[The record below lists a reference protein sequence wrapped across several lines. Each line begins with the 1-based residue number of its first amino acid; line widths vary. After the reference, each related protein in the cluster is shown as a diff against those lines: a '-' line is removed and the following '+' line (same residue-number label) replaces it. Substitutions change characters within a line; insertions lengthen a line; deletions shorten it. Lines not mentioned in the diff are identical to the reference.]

1 MLDVIVQADVTVLV
15 APEHVA
21 QAVQG
26 DVPVLDHVEPAMQE
40 GAGAQT
46 VFAVAV
52 QAVVTAPEHVVQA
65 VQGDVP
71 VLDHVEPA
79 MQEGAG
85 TPQVVFTGHGV
96 HVNPKLTPRG
106 QEIPA
111 VPPLQVIVTPGTTG
125 QGRQT
130 PPLRK
135 LPDVQVV
142 TGVTHIVIFKLT
154 TNPEGQA
161 TAADTPPAHADPE
174 GQGKHPVAL
183 TKSPTLQDVGVKQA
197 VDAPFTYSPGAHE
210 EGGEDPP
217 AQINPAGHA
226 TQ

>member
-1 MLDVIVQADVTVLV
+1 MNPALHVNEFNGE
-15 APEHVA
+15 EHA
-21 QAVQG
+21 AFDGQ
-26 DVPVLDHVEPAMQE
+26 
-40 GAGAQT
+40 GAQ
-46 VFAVAV
+46 
-52 QAVVTAPEHVVQA
+52 VVTK
-65 VQGDVP
+65 
-71 VLDHVEPA
+71 
-79 MQEGAG
+79 
-85 TPQVVFTGHGV
+85 F
-96 HVNPKLTPRG
+96 KLKL
-106 QEIPA
+106 QDIPA